1 MGETRLRKVLVTGL
15 GGQLANRLVKA
26 AVGRE
31 VLEVVGLARAD
42 FDLTNAEAMERVMT
56 ALRPDVVLNAAA
68 YTAVDK
74 AEEERERAYAVNAD
88 GVGDLAKLCAR
99 HHAHFLHISTDYVFD
114 GSASE
119 PYRPDDAT
127 SPLGVY
133 GASKLAG
140 EQMALAT
147 NAETR
152 VVRVAWLYDAE
163 GHNFM
168 NTMLR
173 LGRAG
178 KSLRVVD
185 DQVGTPTNAAAL
197 AELMLDFAERPD
209 WLPAG
214 VHHFGHRG
222 TTTWHGFAAEVF
234 RAFGVEGVELAPCS
248 TSEYPTP
255 ARRPAYSHLD
265 PEAIHALWGRAPR
278 RWEEEVG
285 QVAGL
290 A

>member
-1 MGETRLRKVLVTGL
+1 MEATKPRKVLVTGL
-15 GGQLANRLVKA
+15 GGQLANRLMKA
-26 AVGRE
+26 AASRE
-31 VLEVVGLARAD
+31 ALEVVGLARAD
-42 FDLTNAEAMERVMT
+42 FDLTNPEAMERVMA

-68 YTAVDK
+68 YTAVDR
-74 AEEERERAYAVNAD
+74 AEDERDRAFAVNAD
-88 GVGDLAKLCAR
+88 GVGDLAKLSAR
-99 HHAHFLHISTDYVFD
+99 HAAQFLHISTDYVFD
-114 GSASE
+114 GTASA

-140 EQMALAT
+140 EELAIAA
-147 NAETR
+147 NPATR

-178 KSLRVVD
+178 KVLRVVD

-197 AELMLDFAERPD
+197 AELMLDFAERPE

-234 RAFGVEGVELAPCS
+234 RVFGVEGVDLGPCS
-248 TSEYPTP
+248 TAEYPTP

-278 RWEEEVG
+278 RWDEVL
-285 QVAGL
+285 QSCAKSQ
-290 A
+290 

>member
-1 MGETRLRKVLVTGL
+1 
-15 GGQLANRLVKA
+15 
-26 AVGRE
+26 
-31 VLEVVGLARAD
+31 
-42 FDLTNAEAMERVMT
+42 
-56 ALRPDVVLNAAA
+56 
-68 YTAVDK
+68 
-74 AEEERERAYAVNAD
+74 
-88 GVGDLAKLCAR
+88 
-99 HHAHFLHISTDYVFD
+99 
-114 GSASE
+114 
-119 PYRPDDAT
+119 
-127 SPLGVY
+127 VY

>member
-1 MGETRLRKVLVTGL
+1 METLKLQKILVTGL
-15 GGQLANRLVKA
+15 GGQLANRLVKV

-31 VLEVVGLARAD
+31 ALEVVGLARED

-74 AEEERERAYAVNAD
+74 AEEERELAYAVNAD

-114 GSASE
+114 GSASA
-119 PYRPDDAT
+119 PYRRDDTTA
-127 SPLGVY
+127 PLGVY

-140 EQMALAT
+140 EQMALAAC
-147 NAETR
+147 AETR

-234 RAFGVEGVELAPCS
+234 RVFGVDGVDLAPCS
-248 TSEYPTP
+248 TAEYPTP